1 MFFKDKR
8 KSGPKD
14 YSLALYESLKKS
26 MPCAEF
32 MMTGEIVEASSQFL
46 MYFGYSIDELKGKH
60 HEILCFNDMQ
70 SPYYQNFWQDLAA
83 GKKKTGVY
91 ERRRKEGGSIILEES
106 YFPILNSNG
115 EVVQIMLIVSN
126 ITSDYLERKHG
137 EAILFALNKSLA
149 IIEFDPKGVIL
160 TANDNFLSLMNYNS
174 NQVVGQHHRLFCFDC
189 FYDENPDFWLE
200 LKNGD
205 IKSGLFRRRNSN
217 NRDVWIEAT
226 YNPVKNDKGD
236 VVKVIKLASDITGR
250 IERNQRIAQAS
261 EVAYSTAVETAQ
273 IAQEGAKILTESVDV
288 SLSISGKAQQ
298 TAQKIQLLNDNS
310 RNIQKIVS
318 TIQDIASQTNL
329 LSLNAAIEAARA
341 GDYGRGFSVVADE
354 VRQLASRTSSSTSEI
369 IEVVSNNQVLLK
381 DVTDMMDEVTLIS
394 ESGNKKIFE
403 VSTVMDEIY
412 KGADNVS
419 NHVVELFENQK

>member
-8 KSGPKD
+8 KSETND
-14 YSLALYESLKKS
+14 YSMAVYESLKKGTA
-26 MPCAEF
+26 CAEF
-32 MMTGEIVEASSQFL
+32 TVTGEIVDASPQFL
-46 MYFGYSIDELKGKH
+46 MFFGYSIDEIKGKH
-60 HEILCFNDMQ
+60 HEILCFNDFK
-70 SPYYQNFWQDLAA
+70 SPSYQEFWRDLAK
-83 GKKKTGVY
+83 GKKKTGFY
-91 ERRRKEGGSIILEES
+91 ERKRKVDGSIILKEN
-106 YFPILNSNG
+106 YFPVLSSNG
-115 EVVQIMLIVSN
+115 VALKIMLIVSD
-126 ITSDYLERKHG
+126 ITRDYLERKHDQ
-137 EAILFALNKSLA
+137 AILLALNKSLA
-149 IIEFDPKGVIL
+149 IIEFDPKGFIL
-160 TANDNFLSLMNYNS
+160 KANNNFLSLMNYNS

-189 FYDENPDFWLE
+189 FYNQNPNFWLE
-200 LKNGD
+200 LKNGE

-217 NRDVWIEAT
+217 NKDVWIEAT
-226 YNPVKNDKGD
+226 YNPVKNEKGD
-236 VVKVIKLASDITGR
+236 VVKVIKFASDITGR

-261 EVAYSTAVETAQ
+261 EVAHSTAVETAQ

-298 TAQKIQLLNDNS
+298 TAQKMQLLNDNS

-341 GDYGRGFSVVADE
+341 GEYGRGFSVVADE

-381 DVTDMMDEVTLIS
+381 GVTDMMDEVTLIS

-412 KGADNVS
+412 KGAENVS